1 MKPMPPGP
9 GKPFEKGHKL
19 AKGGRRNP
27 PGGRPRKAT
36 LEAQEARLAV
46 WQKELEKNELILAR
60 RYIKRAMKSD
70 RVLIDA
76 RKATVP
82 DAKKEIEHS
91 GEVGVRP
98 WIVDAYQPKKP
109 K

>member
-1 MKPMPPGP
+1 MR
-9 GKPFEKGHKL
+9 FEKGNTMG
-19 AKGGRRNP
+19 KGGKRNP
-27 PGGRPRKAT
+27 PGGRPTNAA

-76 RKATVP
+76 RKAIVP
-82 DAKKEIEHS
+82 DAKRTIEMETGGLLEAAIRKSREWREKKEAALE
-91 GEVGVRP
+91 
-98 WIVDAYQPKKP
+98 K
-109 K
+109 

>member
-1 MKPMPPGP
+1 MR
-9 GKPFEKGHKL
+9 FEKGNKA
-19 AKGGRRNP
+19 AKGGKRNP
-27 PGGRPRKAT
+27 PGGRPSKAA

-82 DAKKEIEHS
+82 DAKQEIEHS

-98 WIVDAYQPKKP
+98 WLVDAYEPKK
-109 K
+109 KR

>member
-1 MKPMPPGP
+1 MR
-9 GKPFEKGHKL
+9 FEKGNKA
-19 AKGGRRNP
+19 AKGGKRNP
-27 PGGRPRKAT
+27 PGGRPTKAA

-60 RYIKRAMKSD
+60 RYVKRAMKSD

-82 DAKKEIEHS
+82 DAKQEIQHS
-91 GEVGVRP
+91 GEIGVRP
-98 WIVDAYQPKKP
+98 WLVDVDPRLEKK
-109 K
+109 KDESGQ

>member
-1 MKPMPPGP
+1 MK
-9 GKPFEKGHKL
+9 FEKGNKA
-19 AKGGRRNP
+19 AKGGKRNP
-27 PGGRPRKAT
+27 PGGRPTKAA
-36 LEAQEARLAV
+36 LEAREARLAV
-46 WQKELEKNELILAR
+46 WQKELEKNESTLAR
-60 RYIKRAMKSD
+60 HYIKRAMKND

-109 K
+109 NGES

>member
-1 MKPMPPGP
+1 MPAEG
-9 GKPFEKGHKL
+9 GK
-19 AKGGRRNP
+19 RNP
-27 PGGRPRKAT
+27 PGGRPTKAT

-46 WQKELEKNELILAR
+46 WQKELEKNELMLAK

-82 DAKKEIEHS
+82 DANKVS
-91 GEVGVRP
+91 RLR
-98 WIVDAYQPKKP
+98 ARACLRRQ
-109 K
+109 